1 MKNKNKFCQHKDVFE
16 RMNYLYQASY
26 LMATSNRVAASY
38 FGNNMVAC
46 AKKAVLRMEPDLK
59 RSICKWC
66 QSPLIPG
73 ESARVRLLSNPLKG
87 LRWTC
92 LTCMNIRKFVM
103 RKGYKL
109 WLEQPESIIET
120 LDFTAKSKNKNTQ
133 KCSSAEVLSKKKDS
147 NETRPKNST
156 DFLKP
161 DLKENICEGCQ
172 RPLIPSESIKSLPNL
187 KGVRYTCPTCM
198 NIKKFLTQ
206 IEYKLWLNQ
215 SESSA
220 DRTSDFTANSKD
232 EIIQKFDSTDVPKK
246 EGQNEICPETLTD
259 HLENI
264 SQNNMKQIQHT
275 D

>member
-120 LDFTAKSKNKNTQ
+120 LDFTAKSKIKTHRNVALQKYFPRRKNQ
-133 KCSSAEVLSKKKDS
+133 MKLVLKI
-147 NETRPKNST
+147 
-156 DFLKP
+156 L
-161 DLKENICEGCQ
+161 
-172 RPLIPSESIKSLPNL
+172 
-187 KGVRYTCPTCM
+187 
-198 NIKKFLTQ
+198 Q
-206 IEYKLWLNQ
+206 I
-215 SESSA
+215 
-220 DRTSDFTANSKD
+220 F
-232 EIIQKFDSTDVPKK
+232 
-246 EGQNEICPETLTD
+246 
-259 HLENI
+259 
-264 SQNNMKQIQHT
+264 
-275 D
+275 